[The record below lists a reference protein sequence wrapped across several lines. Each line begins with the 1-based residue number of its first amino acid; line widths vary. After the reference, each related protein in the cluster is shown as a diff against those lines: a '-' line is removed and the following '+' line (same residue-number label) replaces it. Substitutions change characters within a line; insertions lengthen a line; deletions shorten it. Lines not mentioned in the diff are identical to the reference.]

1 MFITSQLNIIHKI
14 IKNQTISTL
23 VIDQLEQ
30 TYVNLEATLLR
41 AKVLRDFSK
50 TQTVYLIQ
58 SHIEPHQSS
67 LAYLF
72 SPFIFANLNKAAIYT
87 TPATTPVL
95 SILNKYYQAEKKAL
109 FKVDDVL
116 DSLKIYIDLE
126 LAELNEVEFIYLSLI
141 KALCRSDLSTVF
153 LITHLELDLEALKQ
167 LEQFLKIKIHW
178 VKVVKD
184 EGLKDLD
191 QLDMRKLLFKNKD
204 ETYVKLCAK
213 FAQMNA
219 ALVGLCDTFTAGQM
233 THLIDDMFYS
243 EHIFEKLSVYSEYMQ
258 TLLQSQHSLHKKQIA

>member
-14 IKNQTISTL
+14 IKNQSISTL

-58 SHIEPHQSS
+58 SHIEPQQSS

-87 TPATTPVL
+87 TPATPPAL
-95 SILNKYYQAEKKAL
+95 NILNKYYQADKKVV
-109 FKVDDVL
+109 FKVDEVL
-116 DSLKIYIDLE
+116 ESLKIYLDLE
-126 LAELNEVEFIYLSLI
+126 LIEMGEAEFIYLNLI
-141 KALCRSDLSTVF
+141 KALCRSDISTVF
-153 LITHLELDLEALKQ
+153 LITHLELDLETLKQ

-191 QLDMRKLLFKNKD
+191 QLDTRKLLFKNKD
-204 ETYVKLCAK
+204 ETHVQLCVL

-219 ALVGLCDTFTAGQM
+219 ALVGLCDTFTVSQM

>member
-14 IKNQTISTL
+14 IKNQSISTS
-23 VIDQLEQ
+23 VVDQLEQ
-30 TYVNLEATLLR
+30 SYVNLEATLLR

-50 TQTVYLIQ
+50 TQIVYLIQ
-58 SHIEPHQSS
+58 SHIEPQQSS

-87 TPATTPVL
+87 TPATPPVL
-95 SILNKYYQAEKKAL
+95 TILNKYYQADKKVV
-109 FKVDDVL
+109 FKIDEVL
-116 DSLKIYIDLE
+116 ESLKIYLDLE
-126 LAELNEVEFIYLSLI
+126 LIEMGEADFIYLKLI

-153 LITHLELDLEALKQ
+153 LITSLDVDVEHLKA
-167 LEQFLKIKIHW
+167 LEQFLKVKIYWIKTT
-178 VKVVKD
+178 KD
-184 EGLKDLD
+184 DDLKKLNGLE
-191 QLDMRKLLFKNKD
+191 MRKLLFKNKD

-243 EHIFEKLSVYSEYMQ
+243 EHIFEKLSVYSEYIQ
-258 TLLQSQHSLHKKQIA
+258 TLLQSQQSIRQKELS

>member
-14 IKNQTISTL
+14 IKNQSISTS
-23 VIDQLEQ
+23 VVDQLEQ
-30 TYVNLEATLLR
+30 SYVNLEATLLR

-50 TQTVYLIQ
+50 TQIVYLIQ
-58 SHIEPHQSS
+58 SHIEPQQSS

-87 TPATTPVL
+87 TPATPPVL
-95 SILNKYYQAEKKAL
+95 TILNKYYQADKKVV
-109 FKVDDVL
+109 FKIDEVL
-116 DSLKIYIDLE
+116 ESLKIYLDLE
-126 LAELNEVEFIYLSLI
+126 LIEMGEADFIYLKLI
-141 KALCRSDLSTVF
+141 KTLCRSDISTVF

-184 EGLKDLD
+184 EGLKGVDLGG
-191 QLDMRKLLFKNKD
+191 RRIIKKKNKD
-204 ETYVKLCAK
+204 EAYVQLCAH

-219 ALVGLCDTFTAGQM
+219 ALVGLCDTFTTSQM

-258 TLLQSQHSLHKKQIA
+258 TLLQSQHSLTKKEIA

>member
-14 IKNQTISTL
+14 IKNQSISTS
-23 VIDQLEQ
+23 VVDQLEQ
-30 TYVNLEATLLR
+30 SYVNLEATLLR

-58 SHIEPHQSS
+58 SHIEPQQSS

-87 TPATTPVL
+87 TPATPPVL
-95 SILNKYYQAEKKAL
+95 TILNKYYQADKKVV
-109 FKVDDVL
+109 FKIDEVL
-116 DSLKIYIDLE
+116 ESLKIYLDLE
-126 LAELNEVEFIYLSLI
+126 LIEMGEADFIYLKLI
-141 KALCRSDLSTVF
+141 KALCRSDISTVF

-184 EGLKDLD
+184 EGLKGVDH
-191 QLDMRKLLFKNKD
+191 LDMRKLLFKNKN
-204 ETYVKLCAK
+204 EAYVQLCAH

-219 ALVGLCDTFTAGQM
+219 ALVGLCDTFTTSQM

-258 TLLQSQHSLHKKQIA
+258 TLLQSQHSLTKKEIA

>member
-1 MFITSQLNIIHKI
+1 MFITSQLNVLHKI
-14 IKNQTISTL
+14 IKNQSISTL
-23 VIDQLEQ
+23 VVDQLEQ

-58 SHIEPHQSS
+58 SHIEPQQSS

-87 TPATTPVL
+87 TPATAPVL
-95 SILNKYYQAEKKAL
+95 SILNKYYQAEKKVL

-116 DSLKIYIDLE
+116 ESLKIYIDLE
-126 LAELNEVEFIYLSLI
+126 LAELNEVEFIYLKLI
-141 KALCRSDLSTVF
+141 KALCRSDISTVF

-184 EGLKDLD
+184 EGLKGVD
-191 QLDMRKLLFKNKD
+191 QLDIRKLLFKNKD
-204 ETYVKLCAK
+204 EAYVQLCAH

-219 ALVGLCDTFTAGQM
+219 ALVGLCDTFTASQM

>member
-1 MFITSQLNIIHKI
+1 MFITSQLNVLHKI
-14 IKNQTISTL
+14 IKNQYISTL

-58 SHIEPHQSS
+58 SHIEPQQSS

-87 TPATTPVL
+87 TPATPPVL
-95 SILNKYYQAEKKAL
+95 SILNKYYQAEKKVL

-116 DSLKIYIDLE
+116 ESLKIYIDLE

-141 KALCRSDLSTVF
+141 KALCRSDISTVF
-153 LITHLELDLEALKQ
+153 LITHLEIDLEALNQ
-167 LEQFLKIKIHW
+167 LEQFLKIKIYW
-178 VKVVKD
+178 IKTTKD
-184 EGLKDLD
+184 DDLKNLNGLE
-191 QLDMRKLLFKNKD
+191 MRKLLFKNKD

-243 EHIFEKLSVYSEYMQ
+243 EHIFEKLSVYSEYIQ
-258 TLLQSQHSLHKKQIA
+258 TLLQSQQSIRQKELS

>member
-1 MFITSQLNIIHKI
+1 MFITSQLNVLHKI
-14 IKNQTISTL
+14 IKNQPIPVSIL
-23 VIDQLEQ
+23 AQLEQ
-30 TYVNLEATLLR
+30 TYVNFEATLLR

-50 TQTVYLIQ
+50 SETVYLIQ
-58 SHIEPHQSS
+58 SHIEAQQSS
-67 LAYLF
+67 VAYLF

-87 TPATTPVL
+87 TPATAPVL
-95 SILNKYYQAEKKAL
+95 SILNKYYQAEKKVL

-116 DSLKIYIDLE
+116 ESLKIYIDLE

-141 KALCRSDLSTVF
+141 KALCRSDISTVF
-153 LITHLELDLEALKQ
+153 LITYLEIDLEALNQ
-167 LEQFLKIKIHW
+167 LEQFLKIKIYW
-178 VKVVKD
+178 IKTIKD
-184 EGLKDLD
+184 DDLKNLNGLE
-191 QLDMRKLLFKNKD
+191 MRKLLFKNKD

-243 EHIFEKLSVYSEYMQ
+243 EHIFEKLSVYSEYIQ
-258 TLLQSQHSLHKKQIA
+258 TLLQSQQSIRQKELS

>member
-14 IKNQTISTL
+14 IKNQSISTS
-23 VIDQLEQ
+23 VVDQLEQ
-30 TYVNLEATLLR
+30 SYVNLEATLLR

-50 TQTVYLIQ
+50 TQIVYLIQ
-58 SHIEPHQSS
+58 SHIEPQQSS

-87 TPATTPVL
+87 TPATPPVL
-95 SILNKYYQAEKKAL
+95 TILNKYYQADKKVV
-109 FKVDDVL
+109 FKIDEVL
-116 DSLKIYIDLE
+116 ESLKIYLDLE
-126 LAELNEVEFIYLSLI
+126 LIEMGEADFIYLKLI
-141 KALCRSDLSTVF
+141 KALCRSDISTVF
-153 LITHLELDLEALKQ
+153 LITHLELDLDALKE
-167 LEQFLKIKIHW
+167 LEQFLKIKIYW
-178 VKVVKD
+178 VKDVKD
-184 EGLKDLD
+184 EGLKSVD

-204 ETYVKLCAK
+204 EAYVQLCAH

-219 ALVGLCDTFTAGQM
+219 ALVGLCDTFTTSQM

-258 TLLQSQHSLHKKQIA
+258 TLLQSQHSLTKKEIA

>member
-1 MFITSQLNIIHKI
+1 MFITSQLNVLHKI
-14 IKNQTISTL
+14 IKNQSISTL
-23 VIDQLEQ
+23 VVDQLEQ

-58 SHIEPHQSS
+58 SHIEPQQSS

-87 TPATTPVL
+87 TPATAPVL
-95 SILNKYYQAEKKAL
+95 SILNKYYQADKKVV
-109 FKVDDVL
+109 FKVDEVL
-116 DSLKIYIDLE
+116 ESLKIYLDLE
-126 LAELNEVEFIYLSLI
+126 LTNIQEIDFLYLKLI

-153 LITHLELDLEALKQ
+153 LITSLDVDVEHLKA
-167 LEQFLKIKIHW
+167 LEQFLKVKIYWIKTT
-178 VKVVKD
+178 KD
-184 EGLKDLD
+184 DDLKNLNGLE
-191 QLDMRKLLFKNKD
+191 MRKLLFKNKD

-243 EHIFEKLSVYSEYMQ
+243 EHIFEKLSVYSEYIQ
-258 TLLQSQHSLHKKQIA
+258 TLLQSQQSIRQKELS

>member
-1 MFITSQLNIIHKI
+1 MFITSQLNVLHKI
-14 IKNQTISTL
+14 IKNQSISTL
-23 VIDQLEQ
+23 VLDQLEQ

-58 SHIEPHQSS
+58 SHIEPQQSS
-67 LAYLF
+67 VAYLF

-87 TPATTPVL
+87 TPATAPVL
-95 SILNKYYQAEKKAL
+95 SILNKYYQAEKKVL

-116 DSLKIYIDLE
+116 ESLKIYIDLE

-153 LITHLELDLEALKQ
+153 LITSLDVDVEHLKA
-167 LEQFLKIKIHW
+167 LEQFLKVKIYWIKTT
-178 VKVVKD
+178 KD
-184 EGLKDLD
+184 DDLKNLNA
-191 QLDMRKLLFKNKD
+191 LEMRKLLFKNKD

-243 EHIFEKLSVYSEYMQ
+243 EHIFEKLSVYSEYIQ
-258 TLLQSQHSLHKKQIA
+258 TLLQSQQSIRQKELS

>member
-1 MFITSQLNIIHKI
+1 MFITSQLNVLHKI
-14 IKNQTISTL
+14 IKNQPIPVSIL
-23 VIDQLEQ
+23 AQLEQ
-30 TYVNLEATLLR
+30 TYVNFEATLLR

-50 TQTVYLIQ
+50 SETVYLIQ
-58 SHIEPHQSS
+58 SHIEAQQSNI
-67 LAYLF
+67 AYLF
-72 SPFIFANLNKAAIYT
+72 SSFIFANLNKAAIYT

-219 ALVGLCDTFTAGQM
+219 ALVGLCNTFTAGQM

-258 TLLQSQHSLHKKQIA
+258 TLLQSQHSLNKKEIA